1 MSAAVICDE
10 CGRILKDT
18 DALHCHV
25 AVVSTNSHS
34 NLVYGADICKDCQSK
49 FNMKYDCYGW
59 HARPKEA
66 KEALA
71 ATKKEG
77 GAK

>member
-10 CGRILKDT
+10 CGKILKDT
-18 DALHCHV
+18 DALHCHD
-25 AVVSTNSHS
+25 AVVSTNGHS

-49 FNMKYDCYGW
+49 FNMKHNYYGW

-66 KEALA
+66 TDGE
-71 ATKKEG
+71 
-77 GAK
+77 